1 MSDTASTARVKQER
15 SSWEQ
20 EYSSGKWSCL
30 GASAE
35 FAHYAIVAAYIQIL
49 RRPISLLDIGC
60 GEGQILKHLNL
71 DLIAQYTGVDI
82 AQAALDQITPKR
94 PQDRYI
100 CSTLENFR
108 PDAKWDVILFNEVLY
123 YTFDPVANIKPF
135 EAALTAEGRMLVSI
149 YKKKNPFAWNN
160 RCLRKVQRYFREAG
174 YTVEDAVE
182 ISRIDTRVTWQVFQ
196 VKPPRR

>member
-1 MSDTASTARVKQER
+1 MSDTASAARVKQER

-35 FAHYAIVAAYIQIL
+35 FAHYAIVAAYIQIS

-71 DLIAQYTGVDI
+71 DLVAQYTGVDI
-82 AQAALDQITPKR
+82 AQAALDQIIPKR
-94 PQDRYI
+94 PQDRFI

-123 YTFDPVANIKPF
+123 YTFDPVANIKPL
-135 EAALTAEGRMLVSI
+135 ETALTAEGRMLVSI

-174 YTVEDAVE
+174 YAVEDAVE